1 MVVDNLMPNWSVKI
15 ISDTA
20 TPKLAAFAGKIE
32 KEVEMELDVVG
43 ADMKDIAWSLV
54 RVRTGYLQST
64 IYYRVSGMV
73 LEFGATADYASYNEF
88 GTWRMAPQPFIRPAL
103 DANQQKL
110 LDAIRVGA
118 LNALGV

>member
-1 MVVDNLMPNWSVKI
+1 MPKWSAEI
-15 ISDTA
+15 IADTV

-32 KEVEMELDVVG
+32 HEVEKELDVIG

-54 RVRTGYLQST
+54 RIRTGHLQST

-88 GTWRMAPQPFIRPAL
+88 GTWKMAPQSFIRPAL
-103 DANQQKL
+103 DASSQRT
-110 LDAIRVGA
+110 LDTVLVGCM
-118 LNALGV
+118 NALGV

>member
-1 MVVDNLMPNWSVKI
+1 MPKWSAKI
-15 ISDTA
+15 IADTV

-32 KEVEMELDVVG
+32 HEVEKELDVIG

-73 LEFGATADYASYNEF
+73 LEFGATAGYASYNEF

>member
-1 MVVDNLMPNWSVKI
+1 MPNWSAKI
-15 ISDTA
+15 IADTV

-32 KEVEMELDVVG
+32 HEVEMELDVIG

-64 IYYRVSGMV
+64 IYYRVSGIL

-103 DANQQKL
+103 DATQQKI
-110 LDAIRVGA
+110 LDAIMTGA
-118 LNALGV
+118 LKALDV